1 MPCVSVFIFPWWVD
15 RVAFQRHPMV
25 TFWRKIQ
32 GSWLWLNTPRKL
44 QVYRFSITWGSG
56 DPWRLIRFCFF
67 KMIFLCFSIF
77 SEMPSTSVLFS
88 LLFLSS
94 PLGITKRILWDGS
107 KSQKICHVCTMLIC
121 WIFRWDILLHRN
133 QDVEGFP
140 ADLPCF
146 CCDAKSKH

>member
-1 MPCVSVFIFPWWVD
+1 MPCVSVFVFPWRVD
-15 RVAFQRHPMV
+15 RVEFQRHSMV

-44 QVYRFSITWGSG
+44 QVYRFSIIWGSG
-56 DPWRLIRFCFF
+56 DSWRLIRFCFF
-67 KMIFLCFSIF
+67 NMIFLCFSIF

-107 KSQKICHVCTMLIC
+107 KSQKICHFCKMLIC
-121 WIFRWDILLHRN
+121 WIFHWDILLHRN

-140 ADLPCF
+140 ADLACF
-146 CCDAKSKH
+146 CRDAKSKY